1 MTNVE
6 CRMGAARSQFAHAVV
21 IRHSTFVIRHS
32 SFVPSSLVIRHFL
45 SIFLST
51 RARICIV
58 PPGTRHMIRNTALF
72 CLTIA
77 LAFSGC
83 KKKPAV
89 AAPPSAPVVE
99 SGTAGPA
106 DGSKPAPPSAPE
118 FTPSATPPA
127 PGTAAAVA
135 KGPAKGGLPAID
147 TSASAMALC
156 YHNLDDKPGIKA
168 LTISIEQFE
177 KEMQGLKDA
186 GFSVIPLQDFL
197 AWRRGEKNIP
207 HKSCII
213 TIDDGWVSGY
223 TNAWPILKKF
233 NYPFTL
239 FIYVNYVGTGGKS
252 LSWEQLAEMR
262 DAGVDIQCHT
272 YSHANLKNPTLR
284 GSLDARNM
292 GLVQKD
298 IATLGMD
305 GWMKKEIIDSKNVIE
320 QRLGVKVNA
329 IAYPF
334 GVYNEK
340 ARALVKEGGYEAA
353 FTVYGQR
360 LTRSSPHDLL
370 GRYAIEAPHAAPAAQ
385 SKDPK
390 KKKAAPVGDV
400 FQTALQMIGGGV
412 SAPVDEASTI
422 GQLASASMVTQPLD
436 KETITN
442 PQPLIQAN
450 LATMGDID
458 PGSLKV
464 LLSGYGPVPV
474 QFNPETK
481 LMKAQVP
488 QKLQAKTYRVIVSAK
503 VKGVPVET
511 GWSFNVALTAGSLMA
526 GTPPPSAPA
535 PVTTSAATP
544 KPKKK

>member
-1 MTNVE
+1 
-6 CRMGAARSQFAHAVV
+6 
-21 IRHSTFVIRHS
+21 
-32 SFVPSSLVIRHFL
+32 
-45 SIFLST
+45 
-51 RARICIV
+51 
-58 PPGTRHMIRNTALF
+58 MIRITALV
-72 CLTIA
+72 CLTTA

-83 KKKPAV
+83 KKKPAI

-99 SGTAGPA
+99 SGTAAPA
-106 DGSKPAPPSAPE
+106 DASKPAPPSAPE
-118 FTPSATPPA
+118 FATASVPPA
-127 PGTAAAVA
+127 PGTAA
-135 KGPAKGGLPAID
+135 KPAGPAID

-156 YHNLDDKPGIKA
+156 YHNIEDKSAMKA
-168 LTISIEQFE
+168 LTISVEQFE

-186 GFSVIPLQDFL
+186 GFTVIPLQDFL

-207 HKSCII
+207 HKSCIV

-239 FIYVNYVGTGGKS
+239 FIYVNYIGTGGKS
-252 LSWEQLAEMR
+252 LSWEQLSEMR

-360 LTRSSPHDLL
+360 LTRSSPYDLL
-370 GRYAIEAPHAAPAAQ
+370 GRYAIEATKPAGAP

-390 KKKAAPVGDV
+390 KKNHAPSDV

-422 GQLASASMVTQPLD
+422 GQLAAASMITQPMD

-442 PQPLIQAN
+442 PQPLIKAN
-450 LATMGDID
+450 LATMGEID

-464 LLSGYGPVPV
+464 RLSGFGHADGAVHSRHEDDDRAGAAEAAGADLPGHRLGEGPWGAGRD
-474 QFNPETK
+474 E
-481 LMKAQVP
+481 LE
-488 QKLQAKTYRVIVSAK
+488 LQRGADGRLPD
-503 VKGVPVET
+503 GRH
-511 GWSFNVALTAGSLMA
+511 TAARHA
-526 GTPPPSAPA
+526 GADGHRA
-535 PVTTSAATP
+535 RGDAEEEEVRNDE
-544 KPKKK
+544 